1 MTVFKNIIFTFV
13 VPGTI
18 TVLIPYRLL
27 TPSYTRFSF
36 ELGLFRY
43 GGVLLMLLG
52 AALYFWCRVGSRG
65 SGCFAGRNH
74 RSRVFESSSV

>member
-36 ELGLFRY
+36 DLGLFRY
-43 GGVLLMLLG
+43 GGVLFMLLG
-52 AALYFWCRVGSRG
+52 AALYFWCLWH
-65 SGCFAGRNH
+65 FGRRNRTRMTRH
-74 RSRVFESSSV
+74 ERSD